1 MIKKFVYIG
10 LLLILIFFVIL
21 LISSSYFLNQL
32 KTISQSNP
40 NIYINKTIQ
49 INPSNYSYF
58 TINIKNIEKFVLVA
72 KFNNPIN
79 FYLFN
84 NSGFNKWNNSMSNN
98 QNKLNGFIQA
108 NSLINNGSLLILK
121 NTSLIEFP
129 KISSSLIFKANLT
142 KQPLNQTYY
151 FVIDNTNGS
160 KSVNK
165 TITAEITYIYIGSKL
180 LVKVYTLMAIFGLIS
195 FIILIAGIVFIIF
208 GALKNNK
215 KKKIEEELPTD
226 IKKIYSQITS
236 KTIDSKTITIK
247 KHKKKSKGKRK
258 K

>member
-21 LISSSYFLNQL
+21 LISSTYFFNQL
-32 KTISQSNP
+32 KTISQLNP
-40 NIYINKTIQ
+40 SIYTNKTIQ
-49 INPSNYSYF
+49 VSSFNYSYF
-58 TINIKNIEKFVLVA
+58 SIRIKNIAKFVLIA

-84 NSGFNKWNNSMSNN
+84 NSGFNKWNNSISNN
-98 QNKLNGFIQA
+98 QKKLNGFIQA
-108 NSLINNGSLLILK
+108 KSLINNGSILILK

-129 KISSSLIFKANLT
+129 EIASSLIYKANLT
-142 KQPLNQTYY
+142 KQASNQTYY

-160 KSVNK
+160 QSANK
-165 TITAEITYIYIGSKL
+165 TILAKITYIYIGSKL
-180 LVKVYTLMAIFGLIS
+180 LVKVYSSMAIFGLIS
-195 FIILIAGIVFIIF
+195 FIILIAGVVFIIF
-208 GALKNNK
+208 GALKKNK
-215 KKKIEEELPTD
+215 HEKIQEELPTD

-236 KTIDSKTITIK
+236 KTTDSKKITK
-247 KHKKKSKGKRK
+247 EKPRKKSKSKRK